1 MQWQE
6 RRKTAHL
13 TKCINDLKLM
23 EFLVWKSIQKD
34 KKTVFST
41 LLAFLLDLRDNCALV
56 IGIHSQWYYFRIKLF
71 FLLFILQQ
79 KLVLGFKEINSVL
92 NRYVNW
98 QVLNQ
103 SAEYLSSFRSFHWL
117 LEKSVICNL
126 ALLLCKKILLKVSA
140 VLTNILS
147 MT

>member
-1 MQWQE
+1 M
-6 RRKTAHL
+6 
-13 TKCINDLKLM
+13 
-23 EFLVWKSIQKD
+23 D

-41 LLAFLLDLRDNCALV
+41 LLAILLDLRDNCALV
-56 IGIHSQWYYFRIKLF
+56 IGIHRQCYYFRIKLF

-92 NRYVNW
+92 DTYVNW

-126 ALLLCKKILLKVSA
+126 ALLLYKKILLKVSA